1 MNIKEG
7 SMSKVSAGELT
18 EVESWN
24 NLKGTEAEKLP
35 SLS

>member
-1 MNIKEG
+1 
-7 SMSKVSAGELT
+7 MSEAPAGQLT
-18 EVESWN
+18 EVESGN